1 MCWLRQ
7 HASWRRLALCYA
19 LGAGGVGA
27 LRAWAPAA
35 ARSPRLRLALDALG
49 APKGMDGGAAR
60 PGAYPPTCVPPP
72 DNLRALPLGGGDV
85 VDVVRS
91 ALLETLGA

>member
-1 MCWLRQ
+1 M
-7 HASWRRLALCYA
+7 
-19 LGAGGVGA
+19 GA
-27 LRAWAPAA
+27 LRARAPT
-35 ARSPRLRLALDALG
+35 RLH
-49 APKGMDGGAAR
+49 
-60 PGAYPPTCVPPP
+60 VFPPP